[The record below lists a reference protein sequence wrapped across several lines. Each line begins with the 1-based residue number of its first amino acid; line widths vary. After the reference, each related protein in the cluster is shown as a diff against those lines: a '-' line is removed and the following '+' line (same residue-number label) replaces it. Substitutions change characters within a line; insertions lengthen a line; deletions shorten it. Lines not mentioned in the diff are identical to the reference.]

1 MDPSSILLTDKVAIV
16 TGGGDGIGKGI
27 ALTFARFGADVVIA
41 DKIAKRGD
49 AVAEEVCSLGRKGVA
64 ITTDI
69 RDYDQVTAL
78 VERTVSD
85 LGGVDILVNN
95 AGGTRYAQ
103 FMELG
108 GPLAWKKHIDLNFN
122 GLFGPT
128 ELAVQAMIAGGRKGS
143 IINISSIEGLRAAP
157 NFSVYAACKAGMI
170 NFTRTL
176 ALELADHGIRINAI
190 APDVIDTPHTAEFG
204 AQADPSPDRFRGI
217 PMRRQGSVDEVAGAC
232 VFLASEM
239 ASYITGT
246 TMSVDGGTAAS
257 SGWVRS
263 EAGAWTNLP

>member
-1 MDPSSILLTDKVAIV
+1 MDPSNILLTNKVAII

-27 ALTFARFGADVVIA
+27 AHTFARFGADVVIA
-41 DKIAKRGD
+41 DKIAERGD
-49 AVAEEVCSLGRKGVA
+49 AVAKEVAAIGRKGIA

-69 RDYDQVTAL
+69 RDYDQVTSL
-78 VERTVSD
+78 VSKTVSE

-95 AGGTRYAQ
+95 AGGSRYVQ
-103 FMELG
+103 FKEMG
-108 GPLAWKKHIDLNFN
+108 GPPAWKKHIDLNFN

-128 ELAVQAMIAGGRKGS
+128 EQAVQAMIQGGRKGS
-143 IINISSIEGLRAAP
+143 IVNISSIEGLRAAP
-157 NFSVYAACKAGMI
+157 NFGVYAACKAGML

-176 ALELADHGIRINAI
+176 ALELADHDIRVNAI
-190 APDVIDTPHTAEFG
+190 APDVINTPHTAQFATEMNSN
-204 AQADPSPDRFRGI
+204 DDRYRAI
-217 PMRRQGSVDEVAGAC
+217 PMRRQGTVEEVAAAA

-246 TMSVDGGTAAS
+246 TLSVDGGTFAS

-263 EAGAWTNLP
+263 ESDAWTNMP

>member
-27 ALTFARFGADVVIA
+27 ALTFAKFGADVVIA
-41 DKIAKRGD
+41 DKIAERGD
-49 AVAEEVCSLGRKGVA
+49 AVAEQVCGLGRKGVA

-69 RDYDQVTAL
+69 RDYDQVTSL

-108 GPLAWKKHIDLNFN
+108 GPPAWKKHIDLNFN

-128 ELAVQAMIAGGRKGS
+128 EQAVQAMTAAGRKGS
-143 IINISSIEGLRAAP
+143 IINITSIEGIRAAP

-176 ALELADHGIRINAI
+176 ALELADQGIRVNAV
-190 APDVIDTPHTAEFG
+190 APDVVDTPHTAAF
-204 AQADPSPDRFRGI
+204 ASQADARPDRYRGV
-217 PMRRQGSVDEVAGAC
+217 PMRRQGTVDEVAGAC

-239 ASYITGT
+239 ASYITGVT
-246 TMSVDGGTAAS
+246 LSVDGGTFAS